1 MATIAPGQV
10 GPLPSREEIARAELG
25 HTDVS
30 PVTARVFVA
39 WFLLLIAVMPVAE
52 FLAGRT
58 GAAGE
63 GDGAWS
69 HLRALPRDVRSAFTP
84 SAAAGPD
91 QGAGRLWPR
100 VVAANRAVLA
110 GLSAFESA
118 LEDESALGRALRPP
132 AQVVMTGRLGAGNE
146 RVYPGRD
153 GWLFYRADVD
163 SVTGRPFLA
172 PRQISRR
179 IAAADEW
186 TSPPAPDPRP
196 AIVQLHRD
204 LAARGIALVVMPTPV
219 KPSVHPEWLAR
230 RLSDEPGVVRNPSFD
245 ALVEDLRREGV
256 LVFDPA
262 DDLAAATRSPEARYL
277 ATDTHWRPEAMERV
291 AQHLAAFVAAEAPLP
306 AVPDPGYAIE
316 RAEARN
322 TGDITRMLDLPA
334 GSTLFPD
341 EAVWLRR
348 VLQADGSLWRS
359 SRDADVL
366 LLGDSFANIYSL
378 ESLGWGTSAGLAE
391 QLSDALG
398 RPLDRFVQND
408 AGAFATREMLA
419 REPGRLDG
427 KRLVIYQFA
436 ERELAFGDW
445 KILPLIR

>member
-1 MATIAPGQV
+1 
-10 GPLPSREEIARAELG
+10 
-25 HTDVS
+25 
-30 PVTARVFVA
+30 
-39 WFLLLIAVMPVAE
+39 
-52 FLAGRT
+52 
-58 GAAGE
+58 
-63 GDGAWS
+63 
-69 HLRALPRDVRSAFTP
+69 
-84 SAAAGPD
+84 
-91 QGAGRLWPR
+91 
-100 VVAANRAVLA
+100 
-110 GLSAFESA
+110 
-118 LEDESALGRALRPP
+118 
-132 AQVVMTGRLGAGNE
+132 
-146 RVYPGRD
+146 
-153 GWLFYRADVD
+153 
-163 SVTGRPFLA
+163 
-172 PRQISRR
+172 
-179 IAAADEW
+179 
-186 TSPPAPDPRP
+186 
-196 AIVQLHRD
+196 
-204 LAARGIALVVMPTPV
+204 
-219 KPSVHPEWLAR
+219 
-230 RLSDEPGVVRNPSFD
+230 
-245 ALVEDLRREGV
+245 
-256 LVFDPA
+256 
-262 DDLAAATRSPEARYL
+262 
-277 ATDTHWRPEAMERV
+277 MERV

-341 EAVWLRR
+341 EAVCLRR